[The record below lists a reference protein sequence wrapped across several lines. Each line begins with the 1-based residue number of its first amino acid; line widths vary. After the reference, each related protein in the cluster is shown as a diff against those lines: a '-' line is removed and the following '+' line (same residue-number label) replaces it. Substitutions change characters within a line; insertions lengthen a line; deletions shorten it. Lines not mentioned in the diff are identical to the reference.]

1 MNCLAPSTLAFAL
14 ALAAVGGGLAACS
27 DAHDDGDAHDAHD
40 HDGHGDEGYDGPA
53 SCQAFHDAC
62 VLAASAENTE
72 ATACEEVT
80 HEEGVTEARCAEVRD
95 GCVAA
100 CGASAP
106 MGAGGAGDGGAADA
120 VSEAG

>member
-62 VLAASAENTE
+62 VLAASARTPRPRP
-72 ATACEEVT
+72 AKSHPRRGRHRV
-80 HEEGVTEARCAEVRD
+80 RCAEVRRR
-95 GCVAA
+95 GCAE
-100 CGASAP
+100 
-106 MGAGGAGDGGAADA
+106 GAGGRVGDGAADA